1 MPVSTALPTGR
12 MPTIKGVSAIP
23 QAGPGHLSARQ
34 RVAAFLI
41 SRLAA
46 VCIAAIGSTLRFVV
60 IAEDG
65 AQPAPWPARGIYCFW
80 HGCTFAAGWYFRRYN
95 ACILISRSFDG
106 ELIARTLGR
115 LGFRSVRGSSS
126 RGAVAGLLAL
136 RQEVDRGGLAI
147 FTADGPRGPA
157 FQSKMGPV
165 KLAQRTGQP
174 IGCFHLYPERSWKLK
189 SWDRF
194 EIPKPGTR
202 VAVSWARSVPAPS
215 ARASVEELE
224 ATRQALDEALNR
236 ARAQAMAWFG
246 GSP

>member
-1 MPVSTALPTGR
+1 MLA
-12 MPTIKGVSAIP
+12 
-23 QAGPGHLSARQ
+23 
-34 RVAAFLI
+34 VA

-46 VCIAAIGSTLRFVV
+46 LWIAAIGCTLRFVV
-60 IAEDG
+60 ITEEG
-65 AQPAPWPARGIYCFW
+65 VQPAPLPARGIYCFW

-126 RGAVAGLLAL
+126 RGAVAGLLAM
-136 RQEVDRGGLAI
+136 RQEVERGGLAI

-157 FQSKMGPV
+157 FTSKMGPM

-174 IGCFHLYPERSWKLK
+174 IGCFHLHAERSWKLR

-194 EIPKPGTR
+194 EIPKPGSR
-202 VAVSWARSVPAPS
+202 VAVSWARSVPAPGTGVS
-215 ARASVEELE
+215 PEELE
-224 ATRQALDEALNR
+224 ASRQALDDALNR
-236 ARAQAMAWFG
+236 ARAQAIAFFG
-246 GSP
+246 GNP